1 MYIIRWGGGRKKE
14 HTLAPPYQQLPVCTQ
29 IGCGDRDTISVI
41 HDTDQDFSTLF
52 SLNTLELT
60 DTKYTLTNT
69 RFNYMCYTFMTYF
82 IVTIHSWHHNNVAIR
97 KSNHWHSSKLK
108 LYNIKCKVVYL
119 IFVYQ
124 VEANEIIK

>member
-1 MYIIRWGGGRKKE
+1 MVLLKINVSDFFRVVIDKYVYNKMGGGRKKE

-29 IGCGDRDTISVI
+29 IGCGDRDTVSVI

-69 RFNYMCYTFMTYF
+69 RFNYMCYT
-82 IVTIHSWHHNNVAIR
+82 
-97 KSNHWHSSKLK
+97 
-108 LYNIKCKVVYL
+108 
-119 IFVYQ
+119 
-124 VEANEIIK
+124 